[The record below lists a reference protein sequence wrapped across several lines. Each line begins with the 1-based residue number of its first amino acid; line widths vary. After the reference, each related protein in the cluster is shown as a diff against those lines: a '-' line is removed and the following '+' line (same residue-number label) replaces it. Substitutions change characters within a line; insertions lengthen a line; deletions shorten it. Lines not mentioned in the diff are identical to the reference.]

1 MQLQVAGGYKHLV
14 AFVGG
19 LQSGPRL
26 FLVDRVA
33 ITAGTNGAGFTASVA
48 GSVYVL
54 PTGPG
59 R

>member
-14 AFVGG
+14 GFLGG

-26 FLVDRVA
+26 FLVDRAA
-33 ITAGTNGAGFTASVA
+33 ITAGTNGSGFTASVS

-54 PTGPG
+54 PSGVSG
-59 R
+59 